1 MIKCLYL
8 LLFFF
13 FFYNNQII
21 NEKDIECITIENVH
35 TAQSISIMSHEQVV
49 RFAKLLNSSRQEF
62 CIFRPDFIV
71 TITYKNNDNMKV
83 GLKGKMITI
92 DGVPYRMNKKL
103 LRIIESLVDK
113 YELSSKKE

>member
-1 MIKCLYL
+1 
-8 LLFFF
+8 
-13 FFYNNQII
+13 
-21 NEKDIECITIENVH
+21 
-35 TAQSISIMSHEQVV
+35 
-49 RFAKLLNSSRQEF
+49 
-62 CIFRPDFIV
+62 
-71 TITYKNNDNMKV
+71 MKV